1 MATKPGFIQQELART
16 NRWWHEPET
25 WYHDDEDLNRAA
37 LAPFDYS
44 ANVLDD
50 LTPGG
55 MYTLSGPRRVGKSV
69 AVKQTIKKLIR
80 EGVNPGS
87 ISHFSVDGWR
97 AGDLTKLADAVH
109 QMSPGNGERFWFID
123 EITGMS
129 DEWPN
134 HVKWLRDNYPGFGRE
149 TVILTGSSS
158 SDLRAAT
165 GLWGGRHG
173 PATDPYRVLLP
184 MGFRSFA
191 ALIGLSRGMPEQ
203 VGPARIADLRHQRL
217 TEATYE
223 LRPWLNDLM
232 QAWEIYLQVGGFP
245 EAVSDYLWVPTTGQQ
260 SRQGHLGFSEV
271 ASDHLRAVKSRL
283 PAELFRIISGGA
295 FRRTQMSN
303 LQTRVLLQRLTEGLG
318 SPTNASNLARDL
330 DVTSI
335 TMKQRLTELR
345 EAFAVWPAH
354 REKNG
359 RAQLRARR
367 KTYFTDPIYTRLA
380 DDRWLDLSLLS
391 EQQLGMALV
400 RNLERSHPGTYID
413 FGRVLYHRSPAG
425 AEIDFTGPDFGGV
438 AIESKYVDDGWRRG
452 ALRTLAAS
460 PWEGIV
466 ATRGLIDLSDPQAV
480 AVPAAFLAW
489 MLDT

>member
-1 MATKPGFIQQELART
+1 MKPGFIQQELVRT

-25 WYHDDEDLNRAA
+25 WDRDDEDLNLAS

-44 ANVLDD
+44 ASVLDD
-50 LTPGG
+50 LKPGG
-55 MYTLSGPRRVGKSV
+55 LYTLSGPRRVGKSV
-69 AVKQTIKKLIR
+69 AVKQTIKRLIGD
-80 EGVNPGS
+80 GVNPGS

-97 AGDLTKLADAVH
+97 VRDLTKLANAVR
-109 QMSPGNGERFWFID
+109 QMSPWNGRRYWFLD

-129 DEWPN
+129 GEWP
-134 HVKWLRDNYPGFGRE
+134 HHIKWLRDNYPGFGRD

-158 SDLRAAT
+158 SGLREAA

-191 ALIGLSRGMPEQ
+191 ALIGSPGGMPEQ
-203 VGPARIADLRHQRL
+203 VGPLRIADLNRQRL
-217 TEATYE
+217 TEATYQ
-223 LRPWLNDLM
+223 LTPWLNDLL

-245 EAVSDYLWVPTTGQQ
+245 EAVSDYL
-260 SRQGHLGFSEV
+260 
-271 ASDHLRAVKSRL
+271 RAAKSLL
-283 PAELFRIISGGA
+283 PDELFRIISGGA

-303 LQTRVLLQRLTEGLG
+303 LQSRILLQLLTEGLC
-318 SPTNASNLARDL
+318 SPTNIANLARDL
-330 DVTSI
+330 DVTSV
-335 TMKQRLTELR
+335 TMKQRLTDLR
-345 EAFAVWPAH
+345 ESFATWPAH

-367 KTYFTDPIYTRLA
+367 KTYFTDPIFTRLA
-380 DDRWLDLSLLS
+380 DDGWLDLSILS

-400 RNLERSHPGTYID
+400 RNLERRYPGSYMD
-413 FGRVLYHRSPAG
+413 FGRVLYHRTPAG
-425 AEIDFTGPDFGGV
+425 AEIDFTGPDFGGA

-452 ALRTLAAS
+452 ALRTLEAS

-466 ATRGLIDLSDPQAV
+466 ATRGLIDLSDPEAA

-489 MLDT
+489 MLDA

>member
-1 MATKPGFIQQELART
+1 MKPGFIQQELVRT

-25 WYHDDEDLNRAA
+25 WDRDDEDLNLAS

-44 ANVLDD
+44 ASVLDD
-50 LTPGG
+50 LKPGG
-55 MYTLSGPRRVGKSV
+55 LYTLSGPRRVGKSV
-69 AVKQTIKKLIR
+69 AVKQTIKRLIGD
-80 EGVNPGS
+80 GVNPGS

-97 AGDLTKLADAVH
+97 VRDLTKLANAVR
-109 QMSPGNGERFWFID
+109 QMSPWNGRRYWFLD

-129 DEWPN
+129 GEWP
-134 HVKWLRDNYPGFGRE
+134 HHIKWLRDNYPGFGRD

-158 SDLRAAT
+158 DLREAA

-191 ALIGLSRGMPEQ
+191 ALIGSPGGMPEQ
-203 VGPARIADLRHQRL
+203 VGPLHIADLNRQRL
-217 TEATYE
+217 TEATYQ
-223 LRPWLNDLM
+223 LTPWLNDLL

-245 EAVSDYLWVPTTGQQ
+245 EAVSDYL
-260 SRQGHLGFSEV
+260 
-271 ASDHLRAVKSRL
+271 RAAKSLL
-283 PAELFRIISGGA
+283 PDELFRIISGGA

-303 LQTRVLLQRLTEGLG
+303 LQSRILLQLLTEGLC
-318 SPTNASNLARDL
+318 SPTNIANLARDL
-330 DVTSI
+330 DVTSV
-335 TMKQRLTELR
+335 TMKQRLTDLR
-345 EAFAVWPAH
+345 ESFATWPAH

-359 RAQLRARR
+359 RAQLRARH
-367 KTYFTDPIYTRLA
+367 KTYFTDPIFTRLA
-380 DDRWLDLSLLS
+380 DDGWLDLSILS

-400 RNLERSHPGTYID
+400 RNLERRYPGSYMD
-413 FGRVLYHRSPAG
+413 FGRVLYHRTPAG
-425 AEIDFTGPDFGGV
+425 AEIDFTGPDFGGA

-452 ALRTLAAS
+452 ALRTLEAS

-466 ATRGLIDLSDPQAV
+466 ATRGLIDLSDPEAS

>member
-1 MATKPGFIQQELART
+1 MAMKPGYIQQELVRT

-25 WYHDDEDLNRAA
+25 WDRDDEDLNRAS

-50 LTPGG
+50 LEPGG
-55 MYTLSGPRRVGKSV
+55 LYTLSGPRRVGKSV

-80 EGVNPGS
+80 DGVNPDS

-109 QMSPGNGERFWFID
+109 QMSPGSGERFWFVD

-129 DEWPN
+129 GEWPD
-134 HVKWLRDNYPGFGRE
+134 HIKWLRDNYPGFGRD

-158 SDLRAAT
+158 SGLRAAT

-191 ALIGLSRGMPEQ
+191 ALIGLSRGAPEQ
-203 VGPARIADLRHQRL
+203 VGPARIADLRRQRL

-223 LRPWLNDLM
+223 LTPWLNDLM

-245 EAVSDYLWVPTTGQQ
+245 EAISDYLRT
-260 SRQGHLGFSEV
+260 
-271 ASDHLRAVKSRL
+271 AKSLL
-283 PAELFRIISGGA
+283 PAEMFQIISGGA
-295 FRRTQMSN
+295 FRRTHMSH
-303 LQTRVLLQRLTEGLG
+303 LQTRILLQRLTEGVG
-318 SPTNASNLARDL
+318 SPTNTSNLARDL
-330 DVTSI
+330 DVTNV
-335 TMKQRLTELR
+335 TMKQRLTDLR
-345 EAFAVWPAH
+345 ESFVTWPAH

-367 KTYFTDPIYTRLA
+367 KTYFTDPVYTRLA
-380 DDRWLDLSLLS
+380 DDRWLDLSILS

-413 FGRVLYHRSPAG
+413 FERVLYHRSPAG

>member
-1 MATKPGFIQQELART
+1 MKPGFIQQELVRT

-25 WYHDDEDLNRAA
+25 WDRDDEDLNRAS

-44 ANVLDD
+44 ASVLDD
-50 LTPGG
+50 LAPGG
-55 MYTLSGPRRVGKSV
+55 LYTLSGPRRVGKSV
-69 AVKQTIKKLIR
+69 AVKQTIKKLIGD
-80 EGVNPGS
+80 GVHPGS

-97 AGDLTKLADAVH
+97 AGDLTKMANAVR
-109 QMSPGNGERFWFID
+109 QMSPWSGSRYWFLD
-123 EITGMS
+123 EITGIS
-129 DEWPN
+129 GEWP
-134 HVKWLRDNYPGFGRE
+134 HHIKWLRDNYPGFGRD

-158 SDLRAAT
+158 SDLRKAA

-191 ALIGLSRGMPEQ
+191 ALIGSPGGMPEQ
-203 VGPARIADLRHQRL
+203 VGPLRIADLSRQRL
-217 TEATYE
+217 TEATYQ
-223 LRPWLNDLM
+223 LMPWLNDLI

-245 EAVSDYLWVPTTGQQ
+245 EAVSDYL
-260 SRQGHLGFSEV
+260 
-271 ASDHLRAVKSRL
+271 RAAKSLL
-283 PAELFRIISGGA
+283 PDELFRIISGGA

-303 LQTRVLLQRLTEGLG
+303 LQSRILLQLLTEGLC
-318 SPTNASNLARDL
+318 SPTNVANLARDL
-330 DVTSI
+330 DVTSV
-335 TMKQRLTELR
+335 TMKQRLTDLR
-345 EAFAVWPAH
+345 ESFAMWPAH

-367 KTYFTDPIYTRLA
+367 KTYFTDPIFTRLA
-380 DDRWLDLSLLS
+380 DDGWLDLSILS

-400 RNLERSHPGTYID
+400 RNLERRYPGSYMD
-413 FGRVLYHRSPAG
+413 FGRVLYHRTPAG
-425 AEIDFTGPDFGGV
+425 AEIDFTGPDFGGA

-452 ALRTLAAS
+452 ALRTLEAS

-466 ATRGLIDLSDPQAV
+466 ATRGMIDLSDPKAA

>member
-1 MATKPGFIQQELART
+1 MKPGFIQQELVRT

-25 WYHDDEDLNRAA
+25 WDRDDEDLNRAS

-44 ANVLDD
+44 ASVLDD
-50 LTPGG
+50 LEPGG
-55 MYTLSGPRRVGKSV
+55 LYTLSGPRRVGKSV
-69 AVKQTIKKLIR
+69 AVKQTIKRLIGD
-80 EGVNPGS
+80 GVNPGS

-97 AGDLTKLADAVH
+97 VRDLTKLANAVR
-109 QMSPGNGERFWFID
+109 QMSPWNGRRYWFLD

-129 DEWPN
+129 GEWP
-134 HVKWLRDNYPGFGRE
+134 HHIKWLRDNYPGFGRD

-158 SDLRAAT
+158 SDLREAT

-191 ALIGLSRGMPEQ
+191 ALIGSPGGMPEQ
-203 VGPARIADLRHQRL
+203 VGPLRIADLHRQRL

-223 LRPWLNDLM
+223 LTPWLNDLL

-245 EAVSDYLWVPTTGQQ
+245 EAVSDYL
-260 SRQGHLGFSEV
+260 
-271 ASDHLRAVKSRL
+271 RAAKSLL
-283 PAELFRIISGGA
+283 PDELFRIISGGA
-295 FRRTQMSN
+295 FRGTQMSN
-303 LQTRVLLQRLTEGLG
+303 LQSRILLQLLTEGLC
-318 SPTNASNLARDL
+318 SPTNITNLARDL
-330 DVTSI
+330 DVTSV
-335 TMKQRLTELR
+335 TMKQRLTDLR
-345 EAFAVWPAH
+345 ESFATWPAH

-367 KTYFTDPIYTRLA
+367 KTYFTDPIFTRLA
-380 DDRWLDLSLLS
+380 DDGWLDLSILS

-400 RNLERSHPGTYID
+400 RNLERRYPGSYMD
-413 FGRVLYHRSPAG
+413 FGRVLYHRTPAG
-425 AEIDFTGPDFGGV
+425 AEIDFTGPDFGGA

-452 ALRTLAAS
+452 ALRTLGAS

-466 ATRGLIDLSDPQAV
+466 ATRGLIDLSDPEAA

-489 MLDT
+489 LLDT

>member
-1 MATKPGFIQQELART
+1 MKPGFIQQELVRT

-25 WYHDDEDLNRAA
+25 WDRDDEDLNRAS

-44 ANVLDD
+44 ASVLDD
-50 LTPGG
+50 LEPGG
-55 MYTLSGPRRVGKSV
+55 LYTLSGPRRVGKSV
-69 AVKQTIKKLIR
+69 AVKQTIKRLIGD
-80 EGVNPGS
+80 GVNPGS

-97 AGDLTKLADAVH
+97 MGDLTKLADAVR
-109 QMSPGNGERFWFID
+109 QMSPWSGRRYWFLD

-129 DEWPN
+129 GEWP
-134 HVKWLRDNYPGFGRE
+134 HHIKWLRDNYPGFGRD

-158 SDLRAAT
+158 SGLREAA

-191 ALIGLSRGMPEQ
+191 TLIGSPGGMPEQVGLPFGRTAPHNTHRIEWSGGMPEQ
-203 VGPARIADLRHQRL
+203 VGPLHIADLNRQRL
-217 TEATYE
+217 TESTYE
-223 LRPWLNDLM
+223 LMPWLNDLI

-245 EAVSDYLWVPTTGQQ
+245 EAVSDYL
-260 SRQGHLGFSEV
+260 
-271 ASDHLRAVKSRL
+271 RAAKSLL
-283 PAELFRIISGGA
+283 PDELFRIISGGA

-303 LQTRVLLQRLTEGLG
+303 LQSRILLQLLTEGLC
-318 SPTNASNLARDL
+318 SPTNIANLARDL
-330 DVTSI
+330 DVTSV
-335 TMKQRLTELR
+335 TMKQRLTDLR
-345 EAFAVWPAH
+345 ESFATWPAH

-367 KTYFTDPIYTRLA
+367 KTYFTDPIFTRLA
-380 DDRWLDLSLLS
+380 DDGWLDLSILS

-400 RNLERSHPGTYID
+400 RNLERRYPGSYMD
-413 FGRVLYHRSPAG
+413 FGRVLYHRTPAG
-425 AEIDFTGPDFGGV
+425 AEIDFTGPDFGGA

-452 ALRTLAAS
+452 ALRTLEAS

-466 ATRGLIDLSDPQAV
+466 ATRGLIDLSDPEAA
-480 AVPAAFLAW
+480 AVPAAFLTW
-489 MLDT
+489 LLDT

>member
-1 MATKPGFIQQELART
+1 MKPGYIQQELVKT

-109 QMSPGNGERFWFID
+109 QMSPGSGERFWFFD

-129 DEWPN
+129 SEWPN
-134 HVKWLRDNYPGFGRE
+134 HVKWLRDNYPGFGRD
-149 TVILTGSSS
+149 TIILTGSSS
-158 SDLRAAT
+158 SDLRTAT

-173 PATDPYRVLLP
+173 PATDPHRVLLP
-184 MGFRSFA
+184 IGFRSFA
-191 ALIGLSRGMPEQ
+191 ALIGLPRGLPEQ
-203 VGPARIADLRHQRL
+203 VGPARIANLRRQRL

-223 LRPWLNDLM
+223 LTPWLKDLV

-245 EAVSDYLWVPTTGQQ
+245 EAVSDYL
-260 SRQGHLGFSEV
+260 
-271 ASDHLRAVKSRL
+271 RAVKSQL
-283 PAELFRIISGGA
+283 PADLFRIISGGA

-303 LQTRVLLQRLTEGLG
+303 LQTRILLQRLTEGLG
-318 SPTNASNLARDL
+318 SPTNTSNLARDL
-330 DVTSI
+330 DVTNV
-335 TMKQRLTELR
+335 TMKQRLTDLR
-345 EAFAVWPAH
+345 ESFATWLAH

-367 KTYFTDPIYTRLA
+367 KTYFTDPVYTRLA
-380 DDRWLDLSLLS
+380 DDWLDLSILS

-425 AEIDFTGPDFGGV
+425 TEIDFTGPDFGGV